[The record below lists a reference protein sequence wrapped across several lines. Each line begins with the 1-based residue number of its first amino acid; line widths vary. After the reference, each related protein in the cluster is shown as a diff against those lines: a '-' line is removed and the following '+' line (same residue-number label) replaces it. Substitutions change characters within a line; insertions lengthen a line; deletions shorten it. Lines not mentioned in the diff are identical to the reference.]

1 MYAIRSYYVAL
12 IASGAPAHAEVE
24 SETAFVFN
32 TFSFLIHGAL
42 VMWMAAGFAMLEA
55 GLVRTKNTGTICLKN
70 IALYS
75 MACIMYYLIGYNLMY
90 TNVDGGFMG
99 TFSIFYNPSDAEAA
113 LLGAEEKTVELITPV
128 VENGYAVMSDWFFQ
142 VVFVATAASVVSG
155 TVASY
160 NFV

>member
-1 MYAIRSYYVAL
+1 MKITKSFVAL
-12 IASGAPAHAEVE
+12 PALAVCALLASGAPAHAEVE

-75 MACIMYYLIGYNLMY
+75 MACLMYYLVGYNIMY
-90 TNVDGGFMG
+90 TDVFG
-99 TFSIFYNPSDAEAA
+99 
-113 LLGAEEKTVELITPV
+113 LLRV
-128 VENGYAVMSDWFFQ
+128 VLAVL
-142 VVFVATAASVVSG
+142 
-155 TVASY
+155 
-160 NFV
+160 